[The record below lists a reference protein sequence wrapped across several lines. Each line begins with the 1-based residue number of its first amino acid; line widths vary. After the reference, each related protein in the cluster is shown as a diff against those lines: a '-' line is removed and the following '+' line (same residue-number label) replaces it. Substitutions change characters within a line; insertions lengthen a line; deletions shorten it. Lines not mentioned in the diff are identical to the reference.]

1 MNFPHAQGHRTPQT
15 LTMLTRSGPFE
26 LRVQN
31 NETSRRHVVERPR
44 PYTVLASNSVER
56 TVTHRHRQ
64 LHMYTSRPHD
74 HLHNYGPG
82 TRFGASQAR
91 FGCVVCVSHS
101 SFRFS
106 SALECRSAITVV
118 FLAFSIEAGLVLHSS
133 LMVFH
138 GQVSSIRKRWL
149 LAIRQ
154 ADWSHFRVPNNTVV
168 CIEHVLPAK
177 NFRFHAR
184 A

>member
-1 MNFPHAQGHRTPQT
+1 MPTYLFPSLGLTNFGV
-15 LTMLTRSGPFE
+15 LG
-26 LRVQN
+26 VCN
-31 NETSRRHVVERPR
+31 VERSI
-44 PYTVLASNSVER
+44 AI
-56 TVTHRHRQ
+56 
-64 LHMYTSRPHD
+64 D

-82 TRFGASQAR
+82 TRFFASQAR
-91 FGCVVCVSHS
+91 FGCVVCVSHW

-106 SALECRSAITVV
+106 SAFECRSAITVV

-133 LMVFH
+133 LMVFSRS
-138 GQVSSIRKRWL
+138 GELRKRWL

-177 NFRFHAR
+177 SFRFHAR